1 MPRHYRLSWFQKV
14 GHGYWFHSYK
24 NEDNKW
30 TKKYFQ
36 RGSSKHGDLEAYRT
50 SVKEYDAW
58 NQEGPEPRKST
69 AQRKSYSTT
78 SRSGWRPKTS
88 VEGLYD
94 RYVSELY
101 SRALHAE
108 DIVGRVACL
117 QVAFKRFIKPRKQ
130 GGFLRGHQHPT
141 YEGLHSISG
150 LTDKT
155 VIGFA
160 KFMLREVKEGK
171 IKPITANRYL
181 NHIKRFAQ
189 FCFERRWIHDYRLP
203 TDISI
208 PTKAQPN
215 EILIYSME
223 ELQALYKVVD
233 KRMRLMLILALNTG
247 YTSSDLADIRLQ
259 NIQFNQAG
267 KPERILKLRTKTS
280 EPQNHILWT
289 KTSELLLDWIDDNKI
304 ENMNQLIF
312 INRNGNPLVRNVV
325 KMKRQADGTRK
336 QSGSHLDGI
345 SEHFRTLTKSLKEE
359 GTLRKKLTFKHLRK
373 TGGTQI
379 YSECRKSPGVDHL
392 LIEQIFYSHKPISVA
407 RQYYTKLDRTILD
420 PYLLEAEKFFSNIW
434 LDDDGQ

>member
-1 MPRHYRLSWFQKV
+1 M
-14 GHGYWFHSYK
+14 
-24 NEDNKW
+24 
-30 TKKYFQ
+30 
-36 RGSSKHGDLEAYRT
+36 
-50 SVKEYDAW
+50 
-58 NQEGPEPRKST
+58 
-69 AQRKSYSTT
+69 
-78 SRSGWRPKTS
+78 
-88 VEGLYD
+88 
-94 RYVSELY
+94 
-101 SRALHAE
+101 
-108 DIVGRVACL
+108 
-117 QVAFKRFIKPRKQ
+117 
-130 GGFLRGHQHPT
+130 
-141 YEGLHSISG
+141 
-150 LTDKT
+150 
-155 VIGFA
+155 
-160 KFMLREVKEGK
+160 
-171 IKPITANRYL
+171 

-208 PTKAQPN
+208 PTKSQPN
-215 EILIYSME
+215 EILIYSLK
-223 ELQALYKVVD
+223 ELQALYTVVD
-233 KRMRLMLILALNTG
+233 KRMRLMILIALNTG
-247 YTSSDLADIRLQ
+247 YTSSDLSDIRLQ
-259 NIQFNQAG
+259 NIQFNEAG

-379 YSECRKSPGVDHL
+379 YSECKKSPGVDHL
-392 LIEQIFYSHKPISVA
+392 LIEQLYYSHKPTSVA